1 MRIDSP
7 EMLTSVE
14 VREYL
19 SCEGQWVAL
28 SFNGHGGAIFVVSQM
43 EDGDYK
49 DYYLQLMALAEERDA
64 LAAQV
69 EVMRDALATAEGW
82 IIIPDGN
89 CSCHISPPCSSCID
103 KGNAEFD
110 DEQIK
115 AALALPNTSA
125 AILRQRDARTLREA
139 AQACYAIAVT
149 PCDSAKHSLFNMGVD
164 KCARALCAKA
174 EDMEAQP

>member
-1 MRIDSP
+1 M
-7 EMLTSVE
+7 
-14 VREYL
+14 
-19 SCEGQWVAL
+19 
-28 SFNGHGGAIFVVSQM
+28 SFDEQPDAPLHGECA
-43 EDGDYK
+43 
-49 DYYLQLMALAEERDA
+49 AEIARLEQQRDE

-69 EVMRDALATAEGW
+69 DVMRAALATAEGW

-89 CSCHISPPCSSCID
+89 CSCHISPPCSNCID

-115 AALALPNTSA
+115 AALNMPNTSS
-125 AILRQRDARTLREA
+125 AILRQRDARVLRDA

-174 EDMEAQP
+174 DEILKGESK